1 MPRRRRDAD
10 EPRPQAVVE
19 RAKAVKARVARI
31 LRRYPNVTGLGVG
44 LKIVRGRRTPTVSIR
59 VYVTKKVPESKLV
72 ASEIIPKH
80 VEGVETDVVED
91 TFTLH
96 AVLPLGEHRRRRGF
110 LYGGISITNVMKG
123 GSGTLG
129 VCVFDAKTGKPLLLS
144 NWHVICGRIDCQ
156 AGEAIIQPGTGGGD
170 QGKAGDIVA
179 RLSRA
184 VLTNVVDAAV
194 AEITGQR
201 ALFEQILGLSR
212 ATGAAAAVLGE
223 FATKSGR
230 TTGVTSG
237 TVADIDYETEI
248 DYSDLDDRVGTI
260 AFKQQIM
267 IEGDFASLPGDS
279 GSVWLNAHN
288 EVIGLNFAGSG
299 SGRRAVANPINAV
312 VEALGIRITPGV
324 PLQDYLRVVTL

>member
-1 MPRRRRDAD
+1 
-10 EPRPQAVVE
+10 
-19 RAKAVKARVARI
+19 
-31 LRRYPNVTGLGVG
+31 
-44 LKIVRGRRTPTVSIR
+44 
-59 VYVTKKVPESKLV
+59 
-72 ASEIIPKH
+72 
-80 VEGVETDVVED
+80 
-91 TFTLH
+91 
-96 AVLPLGEHRRRRGF
+96 
-110 LYGGISITNVMKG
+110 
-123 GSGTLG
+123 